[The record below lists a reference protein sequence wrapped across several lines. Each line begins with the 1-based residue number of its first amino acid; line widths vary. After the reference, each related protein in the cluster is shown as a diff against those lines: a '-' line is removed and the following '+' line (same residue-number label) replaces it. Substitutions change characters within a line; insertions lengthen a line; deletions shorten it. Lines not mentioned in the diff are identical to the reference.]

1 MGKEEQ
7 VNKTLSKSILK
18 ITLMFL
24 VLVGCMQTA
33 SAESEKARDNRIVG
47 LWDVQVTVHNCN
59 TGTVLANFNALHKYE
74 LGGVGQIVPATNPT
88 ALSAHMSVWKALNKH
103 VYQMA
108 FKMFRFDA
116 AGNNIGWMVVRN
128 DVAITEDGTGYAG
141 SGRAEAFDSNGNS
154 LGATCPTFIG
164 TRFQ

>member
-1 MGKEEQ
+1 MDRGF
-7 VNKTLSKSILK
+7 SKSILGT
-18 ITLMFL
+18 TLILL
-24 VLVGCMQTA
+24 VLVGGMETAA
-33 SAESEKARDNRIVG
+33 SAQSKSARYNRIVG
-47 LWDVQVTVHNCN
+47 VWDVQVTVHNCSN
-59 TGTVLANFNALHKYE
+59 GTPLFNFSALHKYD

-88 ALSAHMSVWKALNKH
+88 GLSAHMSVWKPLEKN

-116 AGNNIGWMVVRN
+116 AGNNLGWVVVRN

-141 SGRAEAFDSNGNS
+141 SGRAETFDSEGNS
-154 LGATCPTFIG
+154 VGASCPTFIG